1 MCWGVFLEPST
12 WAGSAELSIIIDR
25 KKINAKMCR
34 IDAKILRKLVT
45 LKLSVVGLDT
55 LCIGDPC
62 LSELLDEWLVLT

>member
-34 IDAKILRKLVT
+34 IDATILRKLIT
-45 LKLSVVGLDT
+45 LKLSVVGLNT
-55 LCIGDPC
+55 LLIGDPC